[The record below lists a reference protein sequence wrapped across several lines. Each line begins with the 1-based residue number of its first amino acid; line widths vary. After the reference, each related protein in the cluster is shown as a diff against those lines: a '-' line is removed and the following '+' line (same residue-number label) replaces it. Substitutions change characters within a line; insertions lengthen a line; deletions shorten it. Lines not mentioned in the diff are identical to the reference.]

1 MRIEALGYNPKTGY
15 HNAVMTHTETVF
27 LGCLWP
33 EHVGRAYSMSGN
45 DLAISFAE
53 GMSGRDISQDPKIIE
68 DVKRDVRHL
77 QNHFLR
83 EHRKT
88 PILSAAGNGGGY
100 WIAESEEEA
109 EAFYAAFRQ
118 RGLTGLVKASRGKQA
133 VLVDMMQ
140 QLSFE
145 FDDLLDASGVVLP
158 PVMPRVK
165 KGTLPVQLVD
175 RFLEKMLSDP
185 ERFQDDLI
193 RLQKKFGAVLFSKLQ
208 ARALKQKVAEL
219 GDMLGGVEI

>member
-1 MRIEALGYNPKTGY
+1 MRDEDLGYHPKTGH
-15 HNAVMTHTETVF
+15 HNAVMTHMETVF

-33 EHVGRAYSMSGN
+33 DHVGREQSISGKE
-45 DLAISFAE
+45 LAIAFAE
-53 GMSGRDISQDPKIIE
+53 GMSGRDISEQPDVIE
-68 DVKRDVRHL
+68 QVKRDVRHL

-100 WIAESEEEA
+100 WIAENEEEA
-109 EAFYAAFRQ
+109 ERFYAAFRQ

-145 FDDLLDASGVVLP
+145 FDDLVDASGMALP
-158 PVMPRVK
+158 PVTPRINRDS
-165 KGTLPVQLVD
+165 LPVQMVD
-175 RFLEKMLSDP
+175 RFLEKMLADP
-185 ERFQDDLI
+185 ERFQADLMRI
-193 RLQKKFGAVLFSKLQ
+193 QKKFGAVLFSKVQ
-208 ARALKQKVAEL
+208 ARALKQKLAEI
-219 GDMLGGVEI
+219 GEMLGGVEF